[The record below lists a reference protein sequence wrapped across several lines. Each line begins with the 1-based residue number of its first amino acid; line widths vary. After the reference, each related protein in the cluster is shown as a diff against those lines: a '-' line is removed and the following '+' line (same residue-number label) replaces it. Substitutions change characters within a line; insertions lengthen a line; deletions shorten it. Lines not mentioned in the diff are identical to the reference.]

1 MTERTR
7 VLVVDDHP
15 VFRYGLRRLLDA
27 SSHCRVVGEAGDAPA
42 ARRLLLDVRV
52 DVVTVDIRLEK
63 GSGLDLI
70 AAIRAE
76 RPDVRVLVISMTDE
90 DLFAPRALRLGAR
103 GFVSKGASPEA
114 LVEAVVGVA
123 AGGVMV
129 SDRVRQRLVED
140 ACRPFTDVKD
150 PLAMLT
156 NREVEVFSMIG
167 RGHSTVE
174 IASSLGVSPKTVETH
189 RLGVAR
195 KLGLRGTAALVRA
208 AVAALGDGIGERP

>member
-1 MTERTR
+1 
-7 VLVVDDHP
+7 
-15 VFRYGLRRLLDA
+15 
-27 SSHCRVVGEAGDAPA
+27 
-42 ARRLLLDVRV
+42 
-52 DVVTVDIRLEK
+52 
-63 GSGLDLI
+63 
-70 AAIRAE
+70 AIRAE

-103 GFVSKGASPEA
+103 GFVSKGASAEA

-140 ACRPFTDVKD
+140 ACRPVKDVED
-150 PLAMLT
+150 PLATLT

-174 IASSLGVSPKTVETH
+174 IAASLGVSPKTVETH

-208 AVAALGDGIGERP
+208 AVAAFGDGIRERP